1 MEYLGGI
8 FLKKLVVVG
17 KILANEA
24 INANVKRMVI
34 EAPQIAEAAQ
44 PGQFVHV
51 KKPDSAN
58 FLRRPFSIA
67 DADRENGTITLI
79 YRIVGKGTAEYAAM
93 KVGEAFSILGPIGN
107 GFALKDGRPLLIGG
121 GVGIAPLIYLSR
133 QLKDKKPILLIGG
146 KNKDEVF
153 WEKYLQE
160 FADKIYIT
168 TDDGS
173 VGFKGFTVQLL
184 PQILAENNIEH
195 IYTCGPN
202 IMMEGVAKLA
212 HKHDIDC
219 QVSLEKRM
227 ACGIGVCLGCTF
239 EGKLTGKRRK
249 VCTEGPVFASKE
261 VF

>member
-1 MEYLGGI
+1 M
-8 FLKKLVVVG
+8 KKLVVVG

-51 KKPDSAN
+51 KKPDSVN

-107 GFALKDGRPLLIGG
+107 GFALKDGRPLLVGG

-202 IMMEGVAKLA
+202 IMMKGVAKLA

>member
-1 MEYLGGI
+1 
-8 FLKKLVVVG
+8 LKKLVVVG

-51 KKPDSAN
+51 KKLDSVN

-133 QLKDKKPILLIGG
+133 QLKDQKPILLIGG

-239 EGKLTGKRRK
+239 EDKLTGKRRK

>member
-1 MEYLGGI
+1 M
-8 FLKKLVVVG
+8 KKLVVVG

-44 PGQFVHV
+44 SGQFVHV
-51 KKPDSAN
+51 KKPDSVN

-133 QLKDKKPILLIGG
+133 QLKDQKPILLIGG

-212 HKHDIDC
+212 HEHDIDC

>member
-1 MEYLGGI
+1 M
-8 FLKKLVVVG
+8 KKLVVTG
-17 KILANEA
+17 RILVNEA

-34 EAPQIAEAAQ
+34 EAPQIAKLAQ

-51 KKPDSAN
+51 KKIDSVN

-67 DADRENGTITLI
+67 DADNENGTITLI
-79 YRIVGKGTAEYAAM
+79 YRIVGKGTAEYAKM
-93 KVGEAFSILGPIGN
+93 SVGEEFSILGPIGN
-107 GFALKDGRPLLIGG
+107 GFELKSGRPLLIGG

-133 QLKDKKPILLIGG
+133 KLKNEKPILLIGG

-173 VGFKGFTVQLL
+173 VGFKGFTIQLL
-184 PQILAENNIEH
+184 PQILAENKIEH

-212 HKHDIDC
+212 HEKNIDC

-239 EGKLTGKRRK
+239 EGKLTQKRRK
-249 VCTEGPVFASKE
+249 VCTEGPVFPSKE

>member
-1 MEYLGGI
+1 M
-8 FLKKLVVVG
+8 KKLVVTG
-17 KILANEA
+17 RILVNEA

-34 EAPQIAEAAQ
+34 EAPQIAKLAQ

-51 KKPDSAN
+51 KKIDSVN

-67 DADRENGTITLI
+67 DADNENGTITLI
-79 YRIVGKGTAEYAAM
+79 YRIVGKGTAEYAKM
-93 KVGEAFSILGPIGN
+93 SVGEEFSILGPIGN
-107 GFALKDGRPLLIGG
+107 GFELKSGRPLLIGG

-133 QLKDKKPILLIGG
+133 KLKNEKPILLIGG

-173 VGFKGFTVQLL
+173 VGFKGFTIQLL
-184 PQILAENNIEH
+184 PQILAENKIEH

-212 HKHDIDC
+212 HEKNIDC

-239 EGKLTGKRRK
+239 EGRLTQKRRK
-249 VCTEGPVFASKE
+249 VCTEGPVFPSKE

>member
-1 MEYLGGI
+1 M
-8 FLKKLVVVG
+8 KKLVVVG

-51 KKPDSAN
+51 KKPDSVN

-107 GFALKDGRPLLIGG
+107 DFALKDGRPLLIGG

>member
-1 MEYLGGI
+1 M
-8 FLKKLVVVG
+8 KKLVVVG

-51 KKPDSAN
+51 KKLDSVN

-133 QLKDKKPILLIGG
+133 QLKDQKPILLIGG

-239 EGKLTGKRRK
+239 EDKLTGKRRK

>member
-1 MEYLGGI
+1 M
-8 FLKKLVVVG
+8 KKLVVVG

-51 KKPDSAN
+51 KKPDSVN

-133 QLKDKKPILLIGG
+133 QLKDQKPILLIGG

-212 HKHDIDC
+212 HEHDIDC

>member
-1 MEYLGGI
+1 M
-8 FLKKLVVVG
+8 KKLVVVG
-17 KILANEA
+17 KILVNEA

-93 KVGEAFSILGPIGN
+93 KVGETFSILGPIGN

-146 KNKDEVF
+146 KNEDEVF

-160 FADKIYIT
+160 SADKIYIT

-212 HKHDIDC
+212 HEHDIDC

>member
-1 MEYLGGI
+1 M
-8 FLKKLVVVG
+8 KKLVVVG

-51 KKPDSAN
+51 KKPDSVN

-133 QLKDKKPILLIGG
+133 QLKDQKPILLIGG

-239 EGKLTGKRRK
+239 EDKLTGKRRK

>member
-1 MEYLGGI
+1 M
-8 FLKKLVVVG
+8 KKLVVVG

-51 KKPDSAN
+51 KKPDSVN

>member
-1 MEYLGGI
+1 M
-8 FLKKLVVVG
+8 KKLVVVG

-51 KKPDSAN
+51 KKPDSVN

-202 IMMEGVAKLA
+202 IMMESVAKLA
-212 HKHDIDC
+212 HEHDIDC

>member
-1 MEYLGGI
+1 M
-8 FLKKLVVVG
+8 KKLVVVG

-51 KKPDSAN
+51 KKPDSVN

-107 GFALKDGRPLLIGG
+107 GFALKDGRPLLVGG

-133 QLKDKKPILLIGG
+133 QIKDQKPILLIGG

-212 HKHDIDC
+212 HEHDIDC

>member
-1 MEYLGGI
+1 M
-8 FLKKLVVVG
+8 KKLVVVG

-51 KKPDSAN
+51 KKLDSVN

-107 GFALKDGRPLLIGG
+107 GFALKDGRPLLVGG

-239 EGKLTGKRRK
+239 EDKLTGKRRK

>member
-1 MEYLGGI
+1 M
-8 FLKKLVVVG
+8 KKLVVVG

-34 EAPQIAEAAQ
+34 EVPQIAEAAQ

-51 KKPDSAN
+51 KKPDSVN

-133 QLKDKKPILLIGG
+133 QIKDQKPILLIGG

-212 HKHDIDC
+212 HEHDIDC

>member
-1 MEYLGGI
+1 M
-8 FLKKLVVVG
+8 KKLVVVG

-51 KKPDSAN
+51 KKPDSVN

-79 YRIVGKGTAEYAAM
+79 YRIAGKGTAEYAAM

>member
-1 MEYLGGI
+1 M
-8 FLKKLVVVG
+8 KKLVVVG

-202 IMMEGVAKLA
+202 IMMESVAKLA
-212 HKHDIDC
+212 HEHDIDC

>member
-1 MEYLGGI
+1 M
-8 FLKKLVVVG
+8 KKLVVVG

-51 KKPDSAN
+51 KKTDSVN

-133 QLKDKKPILLIGG
+133 QLKDQKPILLIGG

-212 HKHDIDC
+212 HEHDIDC

>member
-1 MEYLGGI
+1 M
-8 FLKKLVVVG
+8 KKLVVVG

-51 KKPDSAN
+51 KKTDSVN

-107 GFALKDGRPLLIGG
+107 GFALKDGRPLPIGG

-133 QLKDKKPILLIGG
+133 QLKDQKPILLIGG

-239 EGKLTGKRRK
+239 EDKLTGKRRK

>member
-1 MEYLGGI
+1 M
-8 FLKKLVVVG
+8 KKLVVTG
-17 KILANEA
+17 TILLNKAVNE
-24 INANVKRMVI
+24 NVKHMVI
-34 EAPQIAEAAQ
+34 KAPEIANLAE

-51 KKPDSAN
+51 KTLHSEN

-67 DADRENGTITLI
+67 DVDKNEGTITLI
-79 YRIVGKGTAEYAAM
+79 YRIVGKGTAEY
-93 KVGEAFSILGPIGN
+93 SR
-107 GFALKDGRPLLIGG
+107 LKEGRPLLVGG

-133 QLKDKKPILLIGG
+133 LLKDQKPILLIGG

-153 WEKYLQE
+153 WEEYLKE
-160 FADKIYIT
+160 YADKIYIT

-173 VGFKGFTVQLL
+173 VGFKGFTIQLM
-184 PQILAENNIEH
+184 PEILKENNIDA

-212 HKHDIDC
+212 YEHDIDC

-239 EGKLTGKRRK
+239 EGKLTKKRRK
-249 VCTEGPVFASKE
+249 VCTEGPVFEAKE

>member
-1 MEYLGGI
+1 M
-8 FLKKLVVVG
+8 KKLVVVG

-51 KKPDSAN
+51 KKPDSVN

-133 QLKDKKPILLIGG
+133 QLKDKKPILLIGK

-202 IMMEGVAKLA
+202 IMMKGVAKLA
-212 HKHDIDC
+212 HEHDIDC

>member
-1 MEYLGGI
+1 M
-8 FLKKLVVVG
+8 
-17 KILANEA
+17 
-24 INANVKRMVI
+24 
-34 EAPQIAEAAQ
+34 
-44 PGQFVHV
+44 
-51 KKPDSAN
+51 
-58 FLRRPFSIA
+58 
-67 DADRENGTITLI
+67 
-79 YRIVGKGTAEYAAM
+79 
-93 KVGEAFSILGPIGN
+93 
-107 GFALKDGRPLLIGG
+107 
-121 GVGIAPLIYLSR
+121 
-133 QLKDKKPILLIGG
+133 LIGG

>member
-1 MEYLGGI
+1 M
-8 FLKKLVVVG
+8 
-17 KILANEA
+17 
-24 INANVKRMVI
+24 
-34 EAPQIAEAAQ
+34 
-44 PGQFVHV
+44 
-51 KKPDSAN
+51 
-58 FLRRPFSIA
+58 
-67 DADRENGTITLI
+67 
-79 YRIVGKGTAEYAAM
+79 
-93 KVGEAFSILGPIGN
+93 
-107 GFALKDGRPLLIGG
+107 
-121 GVGIAPLIYLSR
+121 
-133 QLKDKKPILLIGG
+133 
-146 KNKDEVF
+146 
-153 WEKYLQE
+153 
-160 FADKIYIT
+160 
-168 TDDGS
+168 
-173 VGFKGFTVQLL
+173 QLL

>member
-1 MEYLGGI
+1 M
-8 FLKKLVVVG
+8 KKLVVVG

-51 KKPDSAN
+51 KKPDSVN

-202 IMMEGVAKLA
+202 IMMESVAKLA

>member
-1 MEYLGGI
+1 M
-8 FLKKLVVVG
+8 KKLVVVG

-51 KKPDSAN
+51 KKPDSVN

-107 GFALKDGRPLLIGG
+107 GFALKDGRPLLVGG

-239 EGKLTGKRRK
+239 EDKLTGKRRK

>member
-51 KKPDSAN
+51 KKPDSVN

-212 HKHDIDC
+212 HEHDIDC

-239 EGKLTGKRRK
+239 EDKLTGKRRK

>member
-1 MEYLGGI
+1 M
-8 FLKKLVVVG
+8 KKLVVVG

-51 KKPDSAN
+51 KKPDSVN

-93 KVGEAFSILGPIGN
+93 KVGEAFSLLGPIGN

>member
-1 MEYLGGI
+1 M
-8 FLKKLVVVG
+8 KKLVVVG

-51 KKPDSAN
+51 KKPDSVN

-107 GFALKDGRPLLIGG
+107 GFALKDGRPLLVGG

-133 QLKDKKPILLIGG
+133 QIKDQKPILLIGG
-146 KNKDEVF
+146 KNKNEVF

-212 HKHDIDC
+212 HEHDIDC

>member
-1 MEYLGGI
+1 M
-8 FLKKLVVVG
+8 KKLVVVG

-51 KKPDSAN
+51 KKPDSVN

-202 IMMEGVAKLA
+202 IMMESVAKLA

-239 EGKLTGKRRK
+239 EDKLTGKRRK

>member
-1 MEYLGGI
+1 M
-8 FLKKLVVVG
+8 KKLVVVG

-51 KKPDSAN
+51 KKPDSVN

-133 QLKDKKPILLIGG
+133 QLKDQKPILLIGG

-195 IYTCGPN
+195 IYPCGPN

-212 HKHDIDC
+212 HEHDIDC

-239 EGKLTGKRRK
+239 EDKLTGKRRK

>member
-1 MEYLGGI
+1 M
-8 FLKKLVVVG
+8 KKLVVVG

-51 KKPDSAN
+51 KKPDSVN

-212 HKHDIDC
+212 HEHDIDC